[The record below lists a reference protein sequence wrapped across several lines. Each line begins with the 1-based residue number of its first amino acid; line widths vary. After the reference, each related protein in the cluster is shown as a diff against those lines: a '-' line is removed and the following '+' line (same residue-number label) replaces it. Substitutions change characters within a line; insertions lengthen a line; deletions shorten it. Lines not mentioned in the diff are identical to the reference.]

1 MKSCENCGMPLRKDE
16 QVCGHCRENQE
27 QQDKVKKISVSIPF
41 EKILNNLKW
50 KPLSK
55 KGKTLVFTSLIFL
68 AILIGIHLTISSLIN
83 PMSVVEEFEKA
94 VLEKD
99 AKQLASIINKGQK
112 NYSISEKEAAS
123 YISYLTK
130 QNNFTTIDNQLKMQ
144 ANELD
149 DSHEFVPIPI
159 TDKHGNHLVILNK
172 DYKKKWLFYDQ
183 YYLEFYPFS
192 LTVTS
197 NLPNTEVFVNDKKV
211 TKIQAAEEPVSIGF
225 VFPGEYQFKGTFKG
239 EYGDI
244 TKEENINLTEGNG
257 NSFSVYLQLDGQYVS
272 ISSNHD
278 DAILYVNGKSTGQT
292 VNELE
297 SIGPVN
303 MDGSIKLHAE
313 RKVNGKTIKT
323 DVIPVTDE
331 SGIDLAFEE
340 EEEEEYEYV
349 AASTD
354 TKFVDEVSQFMN
366 DFYIAGVQAINS
378 RNISV
383 AEAYHDPSG
392 TSLGEAKEYLKSI
405 EKRGI
410 TEEFISMSLIDLQEA
425 EGGYKV
431 TTQEDYKIFYGNG
444 AKKYKKFQTLYYL
457 TKVDGKLKV
466 HSLLKTEEIE
476 SKDL

>member
-1 MKSCENCGMPLRKDE
+1 MKSCKICGMPLKEDE
-16 QVCGHCRENQE
+16 PVCGHCRANQE

-50 KPLSK
+50 RPLSK
-55 KGKTLVFTSLIFL
+55 KEKIYFYTSLIFI
-68 AILIGIHLTISSLIN
+68 AVIFGVHLFISSLFS
-83 PMSVVEEFEKA
+83 PMAVVEEFEKA
-94 VLEKD
+94 ILDKD
-99 AKQLASIINKGQK
+99 AKHLVSIINRGQK
-112 NYSISEKEAAS
+112 TYSISEKEAAS

-130 QNNFTTIDNQLKMQ
+130 ENNFKTIDNQLKMQ

-149 DSHEFVPIPI
+149 NSQEFVPTPT
-159 TDKHGNHLVILNK
+159 TDKHGNQLVMLNK

-192 LTVTS
+192 LTVSS
-197 NLPNTEVFVNDKKV
+197 NLPNTEVFVNDKKA
-211 TKIQAAEEPVSIGF
+211 TKIKEAKKPMSVGF
-225 VFPGEYQFKGTFKG
+225 VFPGEYRFKGTFKS

-244 TKEENINLTEGNG
+244 TKEENINLTVGNG

-278 DAILYVNGKSTGQT
+278 DAILFVNGKSTGLK
-292 VNELE
+292 VNETE
-297 SIGPVN
+297 SFGPVKT
-303 MDGSIKLHAE
+303 DGSIKLHAE
-313 RKVNGKTIKT
+313 RNVNGKTIKT
-323 DVIPVTDE
+323 DVIPVTDK
-331 SGIDLAFEE
+331 SRIDLAFEE
-340 EEEEEYEYV
+340 EDDYI
-349 AASTD
+349 ATSTD
-354 TKFVDEVSQFMN
+354 TKFDEVAQFMN
-366 DFYIAGVQAINS
+366 DFYISGVQAINS

-383 AEAYHDPSG
+383 VEAYHDPSG

-410 TEEFISMSLIDLQEA
+410 TEEFISMSLIDLQEV

-431 TTQEDYKIFYGNG
+431 TTQDDYKIFYGNG

-466 HSLLKTEEIE
+466 HSLLSTKEIDN
-476 SKDL
+476 KDL

>member
-1 MKSCENCGMPLRKDE
+1 MKSCKICGMPLKEDE
-16 QVCGHCRENQE
+16 PVCGHCRANQE

-50 KPLSK
+50 RPLSK
-55 KGKTLVFTSLIFL
+55 KEKIYFYTSLIFI
-68 AILIGIHLTISSLIN
+68 AVIFGVHLFISSLFS
-83 PMSVVEEFEKA
+83 PMAVVEEFEKA
-94 VLEKD
+94 ILDKD
-99 AKQLASIINKGQK
+99 ANHLVSIINRGQK
-112 NYSISEKEAAS
+112 TYSISEKEAAS

-130 QNNFTTIDNQLKMQ
+130 ENNFTTIDNQLKMQ

-149 DSHEFVPIPI
+149 NSQEFVPTPT
-159 TDKHGNHLVILNK
+159 TDKHGNQLVMLNK

-192 LTVTS
+192 LTVSS
-197 NLPNTEVFVNDKKV
+197 NLPNTEVFVNDKKA
-211 TKIQAAEEPVSIGF
+211 TKIKEAKKPMSVGF
-225 VFPGEYQFKGTFKG
+225 VFPGEYRFKGTFKS

-244 TKEENINLTEGNG
+244 TKEENINLTVGNG

-278 DAILYVNGKSTGQT
+278 DAILFVNGKSTGLK
-292 VNELE
+292 VNETE
-297 SIGPVN
+297 SFGPVKT
-303 MDGSIKLHAE
+303 DGSIKLHAE
-313 RKVNGKTIKT
+313 RNVNGKTIKT
-323 DVIPVTDE
+323 DVIPVTDK
-331 SGIDLAFEE
+331 SRIDLAFEE
-340 EEEEEYEYV
+340 EDDYI
-349 AASTD
+349 ATSTD
-354 TKFVDEVSQFMN
+354 TKFDEVAQFMN
-366 DFYIAGVQAINS
+366 DFYISGVQAINS

-383 AEAYHDPSG
+383 VEAYHDPSG

-410 TEEFISMSLIDLQEA
+410 TEEFISMSLIDLQEV

-431 TTQEDYKIFYGNG
+431 TTQDDYKIFYGNG

-466 HSLLKTEEIE
+466 HSLLSTKEIDN
-476 SKDL
+476 KDL

>member
-1 MKSCENCGMPLRKDE
+1 MPLREDE
-16 QVCGHCRENQE
+16 QVCGHCGENQE
-27 QQDKVKKISVSIPF
+27 QQDKVKKISASIPF

-50 KPLSK
+50 RPLSK
-55 KGKTLVFTSLIFL
+55 KGKIYFYTSLIFI
-68 AILIGIHLTISSLIN
+68 AVIFGVHLFISSLFS
-83 PMSVVEEFEKA
+83 PMAVVEEFEKA
-94 VLEKD
+94 ILDKD
-99 AKQLASIINKGQK
+99 AKHLVSIINRGQIT
-112 NYSISEKEAAS
+112 YSISEKEAAS

-130 QNNFTTIDNQLKMQ
+130 EYNFTTIDNQLKLQ

-149 DSHEFVPIPI
+149 NSQEFVPTPI
-159 TDKHGNHLVILNK
+159 TDKHGNQLVMLNK

-192 LTVTS
+192 LAVSS
-197 NLPNTEVFVNDKKV
+197 NLPNTEVFVNDKKA
-211 TKIQAAEEPVSIGF
+211 TKIKEAEEPMSIGF
-225 VFPGEYQFKGTFKG
+225 VFPGEYRFKGTFKS

-278 DAILYVNGKSTGQT
+278 DAILFVNGKSTGLK
-292 VNELE
+292 VNEIE
-297 SIGPVN
+297 SFGPIRT
-303 MDGSIKLHAE
+303 DGSIKLHAE

-354 TKFVDEVSQFMN
+354 TKFDEVSQFMN
-366 DFYIAGVQAINS
+366 DFCISGVQAINS

-383 AEAYHDPSG
+383 AESYHDPSG
-392 TSLGEAKEYLKSI
+392 PSLGEAKEYLKSI

-431 TTQEDYKIFYGNG
+431 TTQEDYNIFYGNG
-444 AKKYKKFQTLYYL
+444 DKKYKKFQTSYHL

-466 HSLLKTEEIE
+466 HSLLSTEEID

>member
-1 MKSCENCGMPLRKDE
+1 MKSCKICGMPLKEDE
-16 QVCGHCRENQE
+16 PVCGHCRANQE

-50 KPLSK
+50 RPLSK
-55 KGKTLVFTSLIFL
+55 KEKIYFYTSLIFI
-68 AILIGIHLTISSLIN
+68 AVIFGVHLFISSLFS
-83 PMSVVEEFEKA
+83 PMAVVEEFEKA
-94 VLEKD
+94 ILDKD
-99 AKQLASIINKGQK
+99 AKHLVSIINRGQK
-112 NYSISEKEAAS
+112 TYSISEKEAAS

-130 QNNFTTIDNQLKMQ
+130 ENNFTTIDNQLKMQ

-149 DSHEFVPIPI
+149 NSQEFVPTPT
-159 TDKHGNHLVILNK
+159 TDKHGNQLVMLNK

-192 LTVTS
+192 LTVSS
-197 NLPNTEVFVNDKKV
+197 NLPNTEVFVNDKKA
-211 TKIQAAEEPVSIGF
+211 TKIKEAKKPMSVGF
-225 VFPGEYQFKGTFKG
+225 VFPGEYRFKGTFKS

-244 TKEENINLTEGNG
+244 TKEENINLTVGNG

-278 DAILYVNGKSTGQT
+278 DAILFVNGKSTGLK
-292 VNELE
+292 VNETE
-297 SIGPVN
+297 SFGPVKT
-303 MDGSIKLHAE
+303 DGSIKLHAE
-313 RKVNGKTIKT
+313 RNVNGKTIKT
-323 DVIPVTDE
+323 DVIPVTDK
-331 SGIDLAFEE
+331 SRIDLAFEE
-340 EEEEEYEYV
+340 EDDYI
-349 AASTD
+349 ATSTD
-354 TKFVDEVSQFMN
+354 TKFDEVAQFMN
-366 DFYIAGVQAINS
+366 DFYISGVQAINS

-383 AEAYHDPSG
+383 VEAYHDPSG

-410 TEEFISMSLIDLQEA
+410 TEEFISMSLIDLQEV

-431 TTQEDYKIFYGNG
+431 TTQDDYKIFYGNG

-466 HSLLKTEEIE
+466 HSLLSTKEIDN
-476 SKDL
+476 KDL

>member
-1 MKSCENCGMPLRKDE
+1 MESCENCGMPLRKGE
-16 QVCGHCRENQE
+16 QVCGHCGESQG
-27 QQDKVKKISVSIPF
+27 QQYEGINKEKSVSFPYKKILQNV
-41 EKILNNLKW
+41 KW

-55 KGKTLVFTSLIFL
+55 KGKILLVTSLIFL
-68 AILIGIHLTISSLIN
+68 AIIIGVHLTISSLIS

-99 AKQLASIINKGQK
+99 AKHLASIINKGQK
-112 NYSISEKEAAS
+112 TYSISEKEAAS

-130 QNNFTTIDNQLKMQ
+130 ENNFTTIDNQLKMQ

-149 DSHEFVPIPI
+149 NSQEFVPLPI
-159 TDKHGNHLVILNK
+159 TDKHGNQLVMLNK

-192 LTVTS
+192 LTVSS
-197 NLPNTEVFVNDKKV
+197 NLPNTEVFVNDKKA
-211 TKIQAAEEPVSIGF
+211 TKIKAAEEPVSIGF
-225 VFPGEYQFKGTFKG
+225 VFPGEYRFKGTFKS

-272 ISSNHD
+272 ISSNYD
-278 DAILYVNGKSTGQT
+278 DAILFVNGRSTGLK
-292 VNELE
+292 VNEIE
-297 SIGPVN
+297 SFGPVRT
-303 MDGSIKLHAE
+303 DGSIKLHAE
-313 RKVNGKTIKT
+313 RKVNDKTIKT

-340 EEEEEYEYV
+340 EEEYEYV

-354 TKFVDEVSQFMN
+354 TKFDEVSQFMN

-392 TSLGEAKEYLKSI
+392 PSLGEAKEYLKSI

-431 TTQEDYKIFYGNG
+431 TTQDDYKIFYGNG
-444 AKKYKKFQTLYYL
+444 AKKYKKFQTSYYL

>member
-1 MKSCENCGMPLRKDE
+1 MKSCKICGMPLKEDE
-16 QVCGHCRENQE
+16 PVCGHCRANQE

-50 KPLSK
+50 RPLSK
-55 KGKTLVFTSLIFL
+55 KEKIYFYTSLIFI
-68 AILIGIHLTISSLIN
+68 AVIFGVHLFISSLFS
-83 PMSVVEEFEKA
+83 PMAVVEEFEKA
-94 VLEKD
+94 ILDKD
-99 AKQLASIINKGQK
+99 ANHLVSIINRGQK
-112 NYSISEKEAAS
+112 TYSISEKEAAS

-130 QNNFTTIDNQLKMQ
+130 ENNFTTIDNQLKMQ

-149 DSHEFVPIPI
+149 NSQEFVPTPT
-159 TDKHGNHLVILNK
+159 TDKHGNQLVMLNK

-192 LTVTS
+192 LTVSS
-197 NLPNTEVFVNDKKV
+197 NLPNTEVFVNDKKA
-211 TKIQAAEEPVSIGF
+211 TKIKEAKKPMSVGF
-225 VFPGEYQFKGTFKG
+225 VFPGEYRFKGTFKS

-244 TKEENINLTEGNG
+244 TKEENINLTVGNG

-278 DAILYVNGKSTGQT
+278 DTILFVNGKSTGLK
-292 VNELE
+292 VNETE
-297 SIGPVN
+297 SFGPVKT
-303 MDGSIKLHAE
+303 DGSIKLHAE
-313 RKVNGKTIKT
+313 RNVNGKTIKT
-323 DVIPVTDE
+323 DVIPVTDK
-331 SGIDLAFEE
+331 SRIDLAFEE
-340 EEEEEYEYV
+340 EDDYI
-349 AASTD
+349 ATSTD
-354 TKFVDEVSQFMN
+354 TKFDEVAQFMN
-366 DFYIAGVQAINS
+366 DFYISGVQAINS

-383 AEAYHDPSG
+383 VEAYHDPSG

-410 TEEFISMSLIDLQEA
+410 TEEFISMSLIDLQEV

-431 TTQEDYKIFYGNG
+431 TTQDDYKIFYGNG

-466 HSLLKTEEIE
+466 HSLLSTKEIDN
-476 SKDL
+476 KDL

>member
-1 MKSCENCGMPLRKDE
+1 MPLKEDE
-16 QVCGHCRENQE
+16 PVCGHCRANQE

-50 KPLSK
+50 RPLSK
-55 KGKTLVFTSLIFL
+55 KEKIYFYTSLIFI
-68 AILIGIHLTISSLIN
+68 AVIFGVHLFISSLFS
-83 PMSVVEEFEKA
+83 PMAVVEEFEKA
-94 VLEKD
+94 ILDKD
-99 AKQLASIINKGQK
+99 AKHLVSIINRGQK
-112 NYSISEKEAAS
+112 TYSISEKEAAS

-130 QNNFTTIDNQLKMQ
+130 ENNFTTIDNQLKMQ

-149 DSHEFVPIPI
+149 NSQEFVPTPI
-159 TDKHGNHLVILNK
+159 TDKHGNQLVMLNK

-192 LTVTS
+192 LTVSS
-197 NLPNTEVFVNDKKV
+197 NLPNTEVFVNDKKA
-211 TKIQAAEEPVSIGF
+211 TKIKEAKKPMSVGF
-225 VFPGEYQFKGTFKG
+225 VFPGEYRFKGTFKS

-244 TKEENINLTEGNG
+244 TKEENINLTVGNG

-278 DAILYVNGKSTGQT
+278 DAILFVNGKSTGLK
-292 VNELE
+292 VNETE
-297 SIGPVN
+297 SFGPVKT
-303 MDGSIKLHAE
+303 DGSIKLHAE
-313 RKVNGKTIKT
+313 RNVNGKTIKT
-323 DVIPVTDE
+323 DVIPVTNK
-331 SGIDLAFEE
+331 SRIDLAFEE
-340 EEEEEYEYV
+340 EDDYI
-349 AASTD
+349 ATSTD
-354 TKFVDEVSQFMN
+354 TKFDEVAQFMN
-366 DFYIAGVQAINS
+366 DFYISGVQAINS

-383 AEAYHDPSG
+383 VEAYHDPSG

-410 TEEFISMSLIDLQEA
+410 TEEFISMSLIDLQEV

-431 TTQEDYKIFYGNG
+431 TTQDDYKIFYGNG

-466 HSLLKTEEIE
+466 HSLLSTKEIDN
-476 SKDL
+476 KDL

>member
-1 MKSCENCGMPLRKDE
+1 MPLKEDE
-16 QVCGHCRENQE
+16 PVCGHCRANQE

-50 KPLSK
+50 RPLSK
-55 KGKTLVFTSLIFL
+55 KEKIYFYTSLIFI
-68 AILIGIHLTISSLIN
+68 AVIFGVHLFISSLFS
-83 PMSVVEEFEKA
+83 PMAVVEEFEKA
-94 VLEKD
+94 ILDKD
-99 AKQLASIINKGQK
+99 AKHLVSIINRGQK
-112 NYSISEKEAAS
+112 TYSISEKEAAS

-130 QNNFTTIDNQLKMQ
+130 ENNFKTIDNQLKMQ

-149 DSHEFVPIPI
+149 NSQEFVPTPT
-159 TDKHGNHLVILNK
+159 TDKHGNQLVMLNK

-192 LTVTS
+192 LTVSS
-197 NLPNTEVFVNDKKV
+197 NLPNTEVFVNDKKA
-211 TKIQAAEEPVSIGF
+211 TKIKEAKKPMSVGF
-225 VFPGEYQFKGTFKG
+225 VFPGEYRFKGTFKS

-244 TKEENINLTEGNG
+244 TKEENINLTVGNG

-278 DAILYVNGKSTGQT
+278 DAILFVNGKSTGLK
-292 VNELE
+292 VNETE
-297 SIGPVN
+297 SFGPVKT
-303 MDGSIKLHAE
+303 DGSIKLHAE
-313 RKVNGKTIKT
+313 RNVNGKTIKT
-323 DVIPVTDE
+323 DVIPVTDK
-331 SGIDLAFEE
+331 SRIDLAFEE
-340 EEEEEYEYV
+340 EDDYI
-349 AASTD
+349 ATSTD
-354 TKFVDEVSQFMN
+354 TKFDEVAQFMN
-366 DFYIAGVQAINS
+366 DFYISGVQAINS

-383 AEAYHDPSG
+383 VEAYHDPSG

-410 TEEFISMSLIDLQEA
+410 TEEFISMSLIDLQEV

-431 TTQEDYKIFYGNG
+431 TTQDDYKIFYGNG

-466 HSLLKTEEIE
+466 HSLLSTKEIDN
-476 SKDL
+476 KDL

>member
-1 MKSCENCGMPLRKDE
+1 MPLKEDE
-16 QVCGHCRENQE
+16 PVCGHCRANQE

-50 KPLSK
+50 RPLSK
-55 KGKTLVFTSLIFL
+55 KEKIYFYTSLIFI
-68 AILIGIHLTISSLIN
+68 AVIFGVHLFISSLFS
-83 PMSVVEEFEKA
+83 PMAVVEEFEKA
-94 VLEKD
+94 ILDKD
-99 AKQLASIINKGQK
+99 ANHLVSIINRGQK
-112 NYSISEKEAAS
+112 TYSISEKEAAS

-130 QNNFTTIDNQLKMQ
+130 ENNFTTIDNQLKMQ

-149 DSHEFVPIPI
+149 NSQEFVPTPT
-159 TDKHGNHLVILNK
+159 TDKHGNQLVMLNK

-192 LTVTS
+192 LTVSS
-197 NLPNTEVFVNDKKV
+197 NLPNTEVFVNDKKA
-211 TKIQAAEEPVSIGF
+211 TKIKEAKKPMSVGF
-225 VFPGEYQFKGTFKG
+225 VFPGEYRFKGTFKS

-244 TKEENINLTEGNG
+244 TKEENINLTVGNG

-278 DAILYVNGKSTGQT
+278 DAILFVNGKSTGLK
-292 VNELE
+292 VNETE
-297 SIGPVN
+297 SFGPVKT
-303 MDGSIKLHAE
+303 DGSIKLHAE
-313 RKVNGKTIKT
+313 RNVNGKTIKT
-323 DVIPVTDE
+323 DVIPVTDK
-331 SGIDLAFEE
+331 SRIDLAFEE
-340 EEEEEYEYV
+340 EDDYI
-349 AASTD
+349 ATSTD
-354 TKFVDEVSQFMN
+354 TKFDEVAQFMN
-366 DFYIAGVQAINS
+366 DFYISGVQAINS

-383 AEAYHDPSG
+383 VEAYHDPSG

-410 TEEFISMSLIDLQEA
+410 TEEFISMSLIDLQEV

-431 TTQEDYKIFYGNG
+431 TTQDDYKIFYGNG

-466 HSLLKTEEIE
+466 HSLLSTKEIDN
-476 SKDL
+476 KDL